1 MGGHTHCVP
10 VVGSASRVAEQN
22 LSVRAVAP
30 AGNWDARADSLSG
43 RFGLG
48 RRLVLMLMLVFAAFA
63 GYAVVAAPL
72 PLGWQVLFALL
83 CLVAALLLDRIHG
96 RLVSIGL
103 MVFSALLSARY
114 IYWRLTESLDY
125 SDSQFD
131 AVDITFAFGLI
142 AAELYAFIV
151 LLLGY
156 VQTLWPLQRVPV
168 TMPRDLASWPT
179 VDVMIP
185 TLNEPVA
192 VIRPTIIA
200 ALDMD
205 WPRGRMRVMVLD
217 DGQRDEL
224 AAMCRELGAEYV
236 RRPDNR
242 HAKAGNVNHA
252 LQYSKAEFI
261 AIFDCDHVPTRSFL
275 QISMGWMLK
284 DRQLAVVQTPHH
296 FFSPD
301 PFERNLGTFK
311 AVPNEGDLFYGLLQD
326 GNDLWNATFF
336 CGSCSVLRRAA
347 LDQIGGIAVETVTE
361 DAHTSLRLQ
370 RKGWNTAYI
379 NLPQAAGRATESLSG
394 HIRQRVRWAR
404 GMAQIFRI
412 DNPLFGPGLSVAQR
426 LCYLNSMMYFFSG
439 LPRIVFLTA
448 PLAFLLFD
456 AQIIIGSALVFAAYA
471 LPHLIHSRMTHSRL
485 QGPYRYSFWAEV
497 YETVLCVYI
506 VLPTLLALINPKL
519 GRFNVT
525 AKGTHRDEGFFD
537 RGIAWPYIVLLALN
551 LFGFGAG
558 MLRLLTD
565 FGHDTESIVLNLL
578 WTGYN
583 LVILTVCAAVAWEQR
598 EVRRTVRVTAELP
611 ARLRLPDGTVLD
623 VRTADLSEGGVMV
636 RLPQAVSLPLGTTVH
651 VALMPDLAEV
661 WTSADITRSS
671 GEILAMKFGK
681 LELQQE
687 RQLIYAIFGRPD
699 AWLHWAD
706 RREPDKVGPAF
717 GKLFALGLGG
727 ARKALA
733 PPVDAPAKA

>member
-1 MGGHTHCVP
+1 MVD
-10 VVGSASRVAEQN
+10 QN
-22 LSVRAVAP
+22 LSVRSVAP
-30 AGNWDARADSLSG
+30 AGNWDARADSLAG
-43 RFGLG
+43 RLGLG
-48 RRLVLMLMLVFAAFA
+48 SRLALMFLAVFGFFAA
-63 GYAVVAAPL
+63 YVVVAAPL
-72 PLGWQVLFALL
+72 PLEWQVLFALL
-83 CLVAALLLDRIHG
+83 CFVAALLLDRLQG

-103 MVFSALLSARY
+103 MVFSTLLSARY

-125 SDSQFD
+125 SDSQYG
-131 AVDITFAFGLI
+131 AADITFAFGLI

-168 TMPRDLASWPT
+168 PMPRDLASWPT

-185 TLNEPVA
+185 TLSEPIA
-192 VIRPTIIA
+192 VLRPTVIA
-200 ALDMD
+200 ALDME
-205 WPRGRMRVMVLD
+205 WPRDRLRVMVLD
-217 DGQRDEL
+217 DGRREEV
-224 AAMCRELGAEYV
+224 AALCRELGAVYV
-236 RRPDNR
+236 RRDDNR

-252 LQYSKAEFI
+252 LQQSKAEYL

-284 DRQLAVVQTPHH
+284 DRQLAVLQTPHH

-311 AVPNEGDLFYGLLQD
+311 AVPNEGELFYGLLQD

-370 RKGWNTAYI
+370 RMGWNTAYI

-394 HIRQRVRWAR
+394 HIRQRMRWAR

-471 LPHLIHSRMTHSRL
+471 LPHLVHAQMTHSRL

-506 VLPTLLALINPKL
+506 VLPTLVALIFPKR
-519 GRFNVT
+519 GAFNVT
-525 AKGTHRDEGFFD
+525 AKGTNRDQGFFD
-537 RGIAWPYIVLLALN
+537 RRIAWPYIVLLVLN
-551 LFGFGAG
+551 GVGFCAG
-558 MLRLLTD
+558 GWRLLTD
-565 FGHDTESIVLNLL
+565 FGEDAESLVLNLL
-578 WTGYN
+578 WTSYN
-583 LVILTVCAAVAWEQR
+583 LVILTVCTAVAWEQR
-598 EVRRTVRVTAELP
+598 EVRRSVRVTAELP
-611 ARLRLPDGTVLD
+611 ARLRLPDGTTLE
-623 VRTADLSEGGVMV
+623 VRTVDLSEGGVML
-636 RLPQAVSLPLGTTVH
+636 RLPQAVSLPLGTTVR
-651 VALMPDLAEV
+651 VALMPDAALV

-681 LELQQE
+681 LELPQE
-687 RQLIYAIFGRPD
+687 RQLVYAIYGRAD
-699 AWLHWAD
+699 AWLRWSD
-706 RREPDKVGPAF
+706 RREPDQVGPAF

-727 ARKALA
+727 AKKALTL
-733 PPVDAPAKA
+733 AKGEPDKA